1 MQRLRNDFAIYGV
14 DDGRINI
21 AGLSESQLPY
31 VANALIA
38 VSQ

>member
-1 MQRLRNDFAIYGV
+1 LRTDYAIYGV

-31 VANALIA
+31 VADALAA
-38 VSQ
+38 VSQK